1 LQKKF
6 LLERKQKNN
15 KQSVFKNG
23 QKMVK
28 LKGLGRGL
36 DALLANDIEASTQSD
51 SLATLSVDKLQPGKY
66 QPRTHMDQASLDSL
80 ADSIRAQG
88 IMQPIVVRLVN
99 EGKYEIVAGER
110 RWRASQI
117 AGLKEVPVI
126 IKEIAD
132 DVALAMA
139 LIENIQREN
148 LNPIEE
154 ANGIQRL
161 INEFEMTHETA
172 AQAVGRSRSAVT
184 NLLRLQNLHAVVQEM
199 LAQSKLDMG
208 HARAL
213 LTLEGAKQI
222 TAAEEIVQNQLSV
235 RSAEQ
240 LVKKLSSVERSP
252 VKTITMDRDVLRL
265 QEALAESLGAVVTID
280 GTKNGSGTLKIRYA
294 SLEQLDE
301 IISKFK

>member
-1 LQKKF
+1 
-6 LLERKQKNN
+6 
-15 KQSVFKNG
+15 
-23 QKMVK
+23 MVK

-36 DALLANDIEASTQSD
+36 DALLANDVEVANAQSD
-51 SLATLSVDKLQPGKY
+51 SLATLAVDKLQPGKY
-66 QPRTHMDQASLDSL
+66 QPRTHMDQASLESL

-88 IMQPIVVRLVN
+88 IMQPIVVRLVAN
-99 EGKYEIVAGER
+99 DQYEIIAGER

-117 AGLKEVPVI
+117 AGLKEIPVI

-161 INEFEMTHETA
+161 INEFDMTHETA

-199 LAQSKLDMG
+199 LAETKLDMG

-213 LTLEGAKQI
+213 LSLDGAKQI
-222 TAAEEIVQNQLSV
+222 AAAEQIVQNQLSV
-235 RSAEQ
+235 RASEQ
-240 LVKKLSSVERSP
+240 LVKKLSSASATPTKVP
-252 VKTITMDRDVLRL
+252 TKDRDVLRL
-265 QEALAESLGAVVTID
+265 QETLAQSLGAAVTIENS
-280 GTKNGSGTLKIRYA
+280 KNGSGTLKIRYA
-294 SLEQLDE
+294 SLDQLDE
-301 IISKFK
+301 IISKIH

>member
-1 LQKKF
+1 
-6 LLERKQKNN
+6 
-15 KQSVFKNG
+15 
-23 QKMVK
+23 MVK

-36 DALLANDIEASTQSD
+36 DALLANDVEVANAQSD
-51 SLATLSVDKLQPGKY
+51 SLATLAVDKLQPGKY
-66 QPRTHMDQASLDSL
+66 QPRTHMDQASLESL

-88 IMQPIVVRLVN
+88 IMQPIVVRLVGN
-99 EGKYEIVAGER
+99 DQYEIIAGER

-161 INEFEMTHETA
+161 INEFDMTHETA

-199 LAQSKLDMG
+199 LAEAKLDMG

-213 LTLEGAKQI
+213 LALDGAKQI
-222 TAAEEIVQNQLSV
+222 AAAEQIVQNQLSV
-235 RSAEQ
+235 RASEQ
-240 LVKKLSSVERSP
+240 LVKKLSSASAAPTKVP
-252 VKTITMDRDVLRL
+252 TKDRDVLRL
-265 QEALAESLGAVVTID
+265 QETLAQSLGAAVTIENS
-280 GTKNGSGTLKIRYA
+280 KNGSGTLKIRYA
-294 SLEQLDE
+294 SLDQLDE
-301 IISKFK
+301 IISKIH

>member
-1 LQKKF
+1 
-6 LLERKQKNN
+6 
-15 KQSVFKNG
+15 
-23 QKMVK
+23 MVK

-36 DALLANDIEASTQSD
+36 DALLANDVEVANAQSD
-51 SLATLSVDKLQPGKY
+51 SLATLAVDKLQPGKY
-66 QPRTHMDQASLDSL
+66 QPRTHMDQASLESL

-88 IMQPIVVRLVN
+88 IMQPIVVRLVGN
-99 EGKYEIVAGER
+99 DQYEIIAGER

-161 INEFEMTHETA
+161 INEFDMTHETA

-199 LAQSKLDMG
+199 LAEAKLDMG

-213 LTLEGAKQI
+213 LSLDGAKQI
-222 TAAEEIVQNQLSV
+222 AAAEQIVQNQLSV
-235 RSAEQ
+235 RASEQ
-240 LVKKLSSVERSP
+240 LVKKLSSASAAPTKVP
-252 VKTITMDRDVLRL
+252 TKDRDVLRL
-265 QEALAESLGAVVTID
+265 QETLAQSLGAAVTIENS
-280 GTKNGSGTLKIRYA
+280 KNGSGTLKIRYA
-294 SLEQLDE
+294 SLDQLDE
-301 IISKFK
+301 IISKIH

>member
-1 LQKKF
+1 
-6 LLERKQKNN
+6 
-15 KQSVFKNG
+15 
-23 QKMVK
+23 MVK

-36 DALLANDIEASTQSD
+36 DALLANDEDASNQAD
-51 SLATLSVDKLQPGKY
+51 SLGTLAVEKLQPGKY
-66 QPRTHMDQASLDSL
+66 QPRTHMDQASLESL

-99 EGKYEIVAGER
+99 DGKYEIIAGER
-110 RWRASQI
+110 RWRASQL

-126 IKEIAD
+126 IRDIAD

-161 INEFEMTHETA
+161 INEFNMTHETA

-199 LAQSKLDMG
+199 LANAKLDMG

-213 LTLEGAKQI
+213 LALEGAKQI
-222 TAAEEIVQNQLSV
+222 AAAEEIVQNNLSV
-235 RSAEQ
+235 RGAEQ
-240 LVKKLSSVERSP
+240 LVKKLSSDTTLPTKAPE
-252 VKTITMDRDVLRL
+252 KDRDVLRL
-265 QEALAESLGAVVTID
+265 QETLAQRVGAMVTID
-280 GTKNGSGTLKIRYA
+280 TSKNGAGTLKIRYA
-294 SLEQLDE
+294 SLDQLDE
-301 IISKFK
+301 IISKIH